1 MKKVLFGILAL
12 IILIQF
18 IRPEKNTSNDETY
31 GISTVMQIPNNVNE
45 IIKTSC
51 ADCHSNTTVYPWY
64 SEVAPVSWFLAQ
76 HVNEGKEHLNFSEWA
91 AYNKDQKNHI
101 LKDIKKELKKQGMP
115 LESYLWIHNDAKM
128 TEAQYETLLNWVN
141 TIPSEY

>member
-1 MKKVLFGILAL
+1 MKKVLFGILVV

-18 IRPEKNTSNDETY
+18 IRPEKNISNLGTY
-31 GISTVMQIPNNVNE
+31 DITTVMEVPEEVKE
-45 IIKTSC
+45 ILKTSC
-51 ADCHSNTTVYPWY
+51 ADCHSNTTIYPWY
-64 SEVAPVSWFLAQ
+64 SEIAPVSWYLAQ

-91 AYNKDQKNHI
+91 AYNTDQQNHI

-128 TEAQYETLLNWVN
+128 TETQYETLLNWVN
-141 TIPSEY
+141 TIPSE